1 VRVVYEAIEVDVFS
15 PNDEIRREG
24 TGVLFADRSGR
35 TVVLTARS
43 LCDASY
49 FETDGISGDP
59 DIEDEE
65 IRVLLAEG
73 PVFRAGRIWVD
84 PKGSDLAL
92 LVLEPEE
99 ASLNVE
105 VTAAD
110 RLAFDEMTDAAKLWL
125 QATDDTIA
133 ALDPVPLGL
142 DPVLLKDATDLPDL
156 DTYRGAVILRDGVVV
171 GVLGQK
177 DGATP
182 EPAIAP
188 VAPLPPALRPRQ

>member
-1 VRVVYEAIEVDVFS
+1 M
-15 PNDEIRREG
+15 
-24 TGVLFADRSGR
+24 
-35 TVVLTARS
+35 
-43 LCDASY
+43 CDASY

-59 DIEDEE
+59 DIEEEE

-84 PKGSDLAL
+84 PEGSDLAL
-92 LVLEPEE
+92 LVLVQEE

-110 RLAFDEMTDAAKLWL
+110 RLSFDEMTDAAKLWV
-125 QATDDTIA
+125 QATDDTIV
-133 ALDPVPLGL
+133 ALDPVPLE
-142 DPVLLKDATDLPDL
+142 DATDLPDL
-156 DTYRGAVILRDGVVV
+156 DAYRGAVILRDGVVV

-188 VAPLPPALRPRQ
+188 VAPLPPALQPRQ